1 MKKNFFEAAL
11 AGIDDAYIVE
21 SADAELGALFGKC
34 QRSVKPLKFAFAAAA
49 VCTALV
55 ISAVGMWMTAAP
67 PTTPPALPDNSTSVT
82 PDSTTADTP
91 DFPKPPVVPE
101 GFKLS
106 AITFISNGNGTS
118 TIEGVVDAETTE
130 KIVVQD
136 RDLDSIY
143 AYEPIE
149 EYDFPHNTYKTI
161 VINGNT
167 VRDSIKFYDG
177 YRNITEITVPEG
189 VEELPYRAFCDFIN
203 LQKINLPSTLKV
215 ISDSAFAGCESLAEI
230 DLPDG
235 LEKIGNSAF
244 SGCTSLSEIRIPKSV
259 IEIGKNPLPCS
270 ANLKK
275 ISVPF
280 IGRTREEPDTMYYL
294 LSFGHTTAAPVIELL
309 DEVEVTDALYIA
321 DNTFNFNIRKIV
333 LNEGIVSI
341 GSEAFCGMNYEP
353 TQKHHMQYPI
363 ALPDSVQVLL
373 TYPGRNITSLHLGPN
388 VQLFSF
394 SVFTPL
400 TELREITVSEEN
412 QYFRAVDNVLFTADM
427 KKLVLFPRIS
437 ATEKYSVPK
446 TVVAVGDYAFYQ
458 SKLQEIYL
466 PDGVTHIGTGAFRYS
481 TVKTVNFPASVK
493 YVGYQVLN
501 HSYATAYCAAHSL
514 PEEWDE
520 ECFEFSVQLKWSVYY
535 VGPEA
540 TELNIE
546 AIRAANPKEI
556 IVAEENPEYRSDKG
570 VLFNRDMTE
579 LILFPASQKRYEYIV
594 PKSVKVI
601 DSGAFC
607 NTLYLER
614 IIIAEGVE
622 LIESRAFSSPQRELK
637 LYSYAAKKPD
647 GWADDWMTDDKNLSC
662 FWGYRDDMYI

>member
-21 SADAELGALFGKC
+21 SADAELGALFGKR
-34 QRSVKPLKFAFAAAA
+34 QRSVKPLKFAFAAA

-67 PTTPPALPDNSTSVT
+67 PATPPALPDNSTSVT
-82 PDSTTADTP
+82 PDSTTVDTP
-91 DFPKPPVVPE
+91 DSPNPPVVPE

-106 AITFISNGNGTS
+106 ALTFTSNGNGTS
-118 TIEGVVDAETTE
+118 TLEGLVDAETVE
-130 KIVVQD
+130 KIVVND
-136 RDLDSIY
+136 KDLDSIY

-149 EYDFPHNTYKTI
+149 EYDFPCHTFKTV
-161 VINGNT
+161 VINGGT
-167 VRDSIKFYDG
+167 VIESMKLYEG
-177 YRNITEITVPEG
+177 YREIREITVPEG
-189 VEELPYRAFCDFIN
+189 VEELPYRAFYDFKD
-203 LQKINLPSTLKV
+203 LQKIDLPSTLKI
-215 ISDSAFAGCESLAEI
+215 ISDSAFVGCETLSEI
-230 DLPDG
+230 SLPDG
-235 LEKIGNSAF
+235 LEKIGSSAF
-244 SGCTSLSEIRIPKSV
+244 AGCVSLTEIKIPKSV
-259 IEIGKNPLPCS
+259 VEIGHQPLPCS
-270 ANLKK
+270 ENLKK

-294 LSFGHTTAAPVIELL
+294 LSFGHTTQAPVIELL
-309 DEVEVTDALYIA
+309 DEIEVTDALCIA
-321 DNTFNFNIRKIV
+321 DNAFNFNVRRII
-333 LNEGIVSI
+333 LNEGIVAI

-353 TQKHHMQYPI
+353 TQKYHLQYDVD
-363 ALPDSVQVLL
+363 LPDSVQVLL

-388 VQLFSF
+388 VKEFSF

-400 TELREITVSEEN
+400 TKLRQITVSEGN
-412 QYFRAVDNVLFTADM
+412 RYFRAVDNVLFTADM
-427 KKLVLFPRIS
+427 KNLVLFPRVS
-437 ATEKYSVPK
+437 ATDKYSVPK
-446 TVVAVGDYAFYQ
+446 TVEAVGDYAFYQ
-458 SKLQEIYL
+458 SNLQELYL
-466 PDGVTHIGTGAFRYS
+466 PDGVTYIGEGAFRYS
-481 TVKTVNFPASVK
+481 SVTTVNFPASVK

-520 ECFEFSVQLKWSVYY
+520 ECFGFAVRVKWSVYY

-556 IVAEENPEYRSDKG
+556 TVAEENPEYRSEKG
-570 VLFNRDMTE
+570 VLFSKDMTE

-594 PKSVKVI
+594 PESVKVI
-601 DSGAFC
+601 DSGAFY
-607 NTLYLER
+607 NTLYLMR
-614 IIIAEGVE
+614 VIIAEGVE
-622 LIESRAFSSPQRELK
+622 KIESRAFASPQRELV

-647 GWADDWMTDDKNLSC
+647 GWADDWMADDKSLSC